1 MNLLPLNRRFFTQ
14 VAVTICC
21 SPFLSLFTQP
31 IQEIAKELA
40 EYRRAHKSSFPLLH
54 TDASQVC
61 VLQHSM
67 QAVSSTWSDD
77 SQSAECRLRP
87 VVYLSCCVPLVLCT
101 SPVVY
106 LSCCVPLVLCTSCVV
121 VYLSCCVPLL
131 LCTPR
136 VVYFLCCCVPLVLCT
151 SRVVYLPLGCRQDTC
166 GCE

>member
-1 MNLLPLNRRFFTQ
+1 MFFTQ

-101 SPVVY
+101 SRVVY
-106 LSCCVPLVLCTSCVV
+106 LSCCVPLVLCASRV

-131 LCTPR
+131 LCTSR
-136 VVYFLCCCVPLVLCT
+136 VVYLSCCVPLVLFT
-151 SRVVYLPLGCRQDTC
+151 SCVVYL
-166 GCE
+166 